1 MLRYNIN
8 KISEVNLE
16 LLSNFYKDI
25 FFQRHRSLIKN
36 LKWWYRL
43 GYNEFEPL
51 VLSVDGKVIGQAGL
65 LPVDL
70 IIKKKEIKAIWF
82 IDFAILSRFRGK
94 GYGQILTKEWMK
106 ICPNQITYC
115 NKQSLRIFKKLG
127 WRNNL
132 STRRLLRPI
141 NYLKFIPVIKKFEFK
156 FANNLLR
163 ETIKKKF
170 SSNTEVKVYKLIEN
184 YKIIKDSFFLRKK
197 YQNDKH
203 AEIIRDDKWLD
214 WKLIE
219 CPYKDQLYFFEYK
232 NNFSIVRIDLIK
244 NIKRVNI
251 LYNYCTESTQEDEL
265 YYLIINWAI
274 KNDIDL
280 LWAVNRENKF
290 KNFFPHLLSKPIN
303 FASWSQDN
311 EILQILQNGLL
322 DSQAIDS
329 DIDSNL
335 YNELV

>member
-25 FFQRHRSLIKN
+25 FFQRHKSLIQN

-70 IIKKKEIKAIWF
+70 IIRGKEIKAIWF
-82 IDFAILSRFRGK
+82 IDFAIQSKFRGK

-115 NKQSLRIFKKLG
+115 NNQSLRIFKKLG

-141 NYLKFIPVIKKFEFK
+141 NYLKFIPVIK
-156 FANNLLR
+156 NLNLSLR
-163 ETIKKKF
+163 
-170 SSNTEVKVYKLIEN
+170 
-184 YKIIKDSFFLRKK
+184 IIF
-197 YQNDKH
+197 
-203 AEIIRDDKWLD
+203 
-214 WKLIE
+214 
-219 CPYKDQLYFFEYK
+219 
-232 NNFSIVRIDLIK
+232 
-244 NIKRVNI
+244 
-251 LYNYCTESTQEDEL
+251 
-265 YYLIINWAI
+265 
-274 KNDIDL
+274 
-280 LWAVNRENKF
+280 
-290 KNFFPHLLSKPIN
+290 
-303 FASWSQDN
+303 
-311 EILQILQNGLL
+311 
-322 DSQAIDS
+322 
-329 DIDSNL
+329 
-335 YNELV
+335 